1 MCQVAVEEA
10 VVAGEGAGE
19 EEGSVMEGQIMMMRM
34 ETWKVHGDIV
44 AEGEE
49 GVGVGPLGLE
59 GVMVVM
65 AMAM

>member
-34 ETWKVHGDIV
+34 ETWKVHRDIV

>member
-1 MCQVAVEEA
+1 
-10 VVAGEGAGE
+10 
-19 EEGSVMEGQIMMMRM
+19 MEGQIMMMRM
-34 ETWKVHGDIV
+34 ETWKVHRDIV

>member
-1 MCQVAVEEA
+1 MGIGGRVMR
-10 VVAGEGAGE
+10 GGLGWRW
-19 EEGSVMEGQIMMMRM
+19 EEGSTESRQIMMMRM
-34 ETWKVHGDIV
+34 ETWKVHRDIV

-49 GVGVGPLGLE
+49 GVGVEPLGLE

>member
-34 ETWKVHGDIV
+34 ETWKVHRDIV

-49 GVGVGPLGLE
+49 GVGVDPLGLE